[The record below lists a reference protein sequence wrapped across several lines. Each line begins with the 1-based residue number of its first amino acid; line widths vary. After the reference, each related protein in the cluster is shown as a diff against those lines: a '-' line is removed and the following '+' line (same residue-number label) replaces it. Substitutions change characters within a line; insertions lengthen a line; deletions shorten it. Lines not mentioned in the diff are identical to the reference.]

1 MDVGIIG
8 FILIG
13 LVVGVLARLVLPGRD
28 PIGILA
34 TIVIGIVGA
43 LIGGYLFGSVFNNN
57 TPGVDWMDFVGATLV
72 AALLLFIYRKM
83 TYGRDTHRTTV

>member
-13 LVVGVLARLVLPGRD
+13 LVVGVLARLLLPGKD
-28 PIGILA
+28 PIGIIA
-34 TIVIGIVGA
+34 TIVVGIVGA
-43 LIGGYLFGSVFNNN
+43 LIGGYLVGSVFNND
-57 TPGVDWMDFVGATLV
+57 TQGVDWVDFVGAIV
-72 AALLLFIYRKM
+72 VSMLLLFLYRKM